1 MILKTLFKNQALA
14 RGFCPPWAKRPTWPI
29 YKALA
34 RGFCAP
40 GTKLSTLPVY
50 EALARGFSPL
60 RSGCAPGTKLST
72 LHYYKAL
79 ARGFSLV
86 EVVLALGVIAF
97 ALVGIMGLFP
107 VAMRSAQESQRETRA
122 TLIAQQIFSDLRA
135 STGTNRLIVRGPSAT
150 NASWLIT
157 NFCLAGN
164 TNLVLSY
171 DASGIGRTDQIS
183 TDAFDGSI
191 PDAVFLASVAVDT
204 NTGIPNLSRVQATV
218 EAPAAAPSAKRT
230 KYTFVTLMNY

>member
-1 MILKTLFKNQALA
+1 M
-14 RGFCPPWAKRPTWPI
+14 
-29 YKALA
+29 
-34 RGFCAP
+34 
-40 GTKLSTLPVY
+40 
-50 EALARGFSPL
+50 
-60 RSGCAPGTKLST
+60 
-72 LHYYKAL
+72 
-79 ARGFSLV
+79 
-86 EVVLALGVIAF
+86 
-97 ALVGIMGLFP
+97 
-107 VAMRSAQESQRETRA
+107 
-122 TLIAQQIFSDLRA
+122 
-135 STGTNRLIVRGPSAT
+135 RGPSAT